1 MSKTIREKGER
12 GAKSNREKIG
22 SSLFAKREREREKK
36 IFIEAFDAHK
46 SAKAHKRRGGR

>member
-1 MSKTIREKGER
+1 MSKTIREKGES
-12 GAKSNREKIG
+12 GAKSNREKIEVPC
-22 SSLFAKREREREKK
+22 LRREREREKK